1 MLLMGGSLKGDA
13 SPISGFF
20 IVNLIS
26 AEALNFATDHGLKIQ
41 IFFTKILMVLTMII
55 YLRNNRISSS
65 I

>member
-1 MLLMGGSLKGDA
+1 MLLIGGGLKGAA

-20 IVNLIS
+20 IVNLIA
-26 AEALNFATDHGLKIQ
+26 AEAHNIAKDHGLKIQ